1 MLIEDPLLSLEL
13 SANCFCD
20 YDSDDQTFTLI
31 ATCIGE
37 STGGGLLAYD
47 GSSLEVIDHISS
59 TGLSYSHGRLR
70 RLLWC
75 KGDLLAPSELLMYD
89 ATGVITYHRLD
100 AVRDPHDLLWDGQNH
115 VIVSSGT
122 NSIVWISPGGE
133 VIKEH
138 TFPGEPDSWHINSIF
153 KYDGDLFVSA
163 FGRFGRTREW
173 LSHYGKGT
181 GLVFGLRS
189 GEELITGLEQ
199 PHQPKRLNN
208 GDWLICNSGKKELLA
223 ISSADSSAR
232 TLQLEKWTRGLAAC
246 ARYIFVG
253 ESARRKRIEGD
264 AGDALASIAIIDRAA
279 WAVIGRIPLPFEE
292 VYDLA
297 LVPTSLL
304 DGLRRGFRTNPQR
317 VLEQNQHLL
326 FEQAGVAPASLW
338 AASEIVPI
346 DSCAVTV
353 SVAVA
358 ESLESDAV
366 LELPCTLRNRGF
378 TIFVSAKP
386 YPVSISYRWVDLN
399 SGSRLS
405 EADFL
410 TSLPGILPPGD
421 EMNCRFRI
429 RTPRVPGWYSLEVS
443 LFQRDR
449 GFFGDL
455 DARNMSR
462 SRILIS

>member
-1 MLIEDPLLSLEL
+1 MSVEL

-20 YDSDDQTFTLI
+20 NECDDETFALI

-37 STGGGLLAYD
+37 STGGGLVAYD
-47 GSSLEVIDHISS
+47 GSIVEVIDHVSS
-59 TGLSYSHGRLR
+59 TGLSYSQGRLR

-75 KGDLLAPSELLMYD
+75 KGDLLAPSELLIYD
-89 ATGVITYHRLD
+89 TTGVLTYHRLD
-100 AVRDPHDLLWDGQNH
+100 VVRDPHDLLWDGQNH
-115 VIVSSGT
+115 IIVSSGT
-122 NSIVWISPGGE
+122 NSIVWISPAGE
-133 VIKEH
+133 VIREH

-163 FGRFGRTREW
+163 FGRFSRTREW

-181 GLVFGLRS
+181 GLVFDLDS
-189 GEELITGLEQ
+189 GKELITGLEQ

-208 GDWLICNSGKKELLA
+208 GDWLVCNSGKKELLA
-223 ISSADSSAR
+223 ITSPGNPAR
-232 TLQLEKWTRGLAAC
+232 SVQLEKWTRGLAAS

-264 AGDALASIAIIDRAA
+264 AEDALASIAIIDRAT
-279 WAVIGRIPLPFEE
+279 WAVAGRVPLPFEE

-297 LVPTSLL
+297 LVPASLL

-317 VLEQNQHLL
+317 VLEHNQHLL

-338 AASEIVPI
+338 AASEIVPR

-353 SVAVA
+353 SVAAVERLA
-358 ESLESDAV
+358 SDTV
-366 LELPCTLRNRGF
+366 LELPCTLRNRGY

-386 YPVSISYRWVDLN
+386 YPVSISYRWVDLD
-399 SGSRLS
+399 SGKRLS
-405 EADFL
+405 ESDFL
-410 TSLPGILPPGD
+410 TSLPGILPPGA
-421 EMNCRFRI
+421 EMSCRFLL
-429 RTPRVPGWYSLEVS
+429 RTPRAPGWYYLEVS
-443 LFQRDR
+443 LFQRNR

-455 DARNMSR
+455 DSSNLYR
-462 SRILIS
+462 SRVLIS